1 MPDVFPMLTA
11 IPYLVGLALIAWFI
25 SLKTMNAAVVDAFWP
40 LFLSTAT
47 LIYVLEAPQIT
58 PAAWLVLALVG
69 LWATRLFVHVTTR
82 SWGETEDQRYAEIR
96 ARWGSKFAL
105 KSLLGIFGLQAALA
119 WLISSSLFV
128 AISPTPNLT
137 PVHLVAASIWLFGLI
152 FETVADIQLRRFKT
166 SNTPDAVLDTG
177 LWRYCRHPNYFGE
190 CCVWWSAYL
199 LALPSGGWWTI
210 LSPLI
215 MTYCLLHFTG
225 IHRMETGISQ
235 RRPDYA
241 RYIRRTSKFIPLPP
255 RK

>member
-1 MPDVFPMLTA
+1 MTDLFPMLTA
-11 IPYLVGLALIAWFI
+11 IPYLVGLSVIAWLI

-40 LFLSTAT
+40 LFIAAAT
-47 LIYVLEAPQIT
+47 LTYALEAPRIT
-58 PAAWLVLALVG
+58 STTWLVLALVG
-69 LWATRLFVHVTTR
+69 LWAVRLLLHVTIR
-82 SWGETEDQRYAEIR
+82 SWQEIEDRRYAEIR
-96 ARWGSKFAL
+96 ARWGDKFAL
-105 KSLLGIFGLQAALA
+105 KSLLGIFGLQVTLA
-119 WLISSSLFV
+119 WLISSSLLV
-128 AISPTPNLT
+128 ATSPTANLT
-137 PVHLVAASIWLFGLI
+137 FVHVIAASIWLFGLT
-152 FETVADIQLRRFKT
+152 FETVADIQLRRFKV
-166 SNTPDAVLDTG
+166 SNNRNSVLDTG
-177 LWRYCRHPNYFGE
+177 LWRYSRHPNYFGE